1 MSVNSKKLIVSAISL
16 AFHGQNSL
24 RAFQAY
30 HVRIAGEAINK
41 SKSKKKKTYD
51 LRSVKN
57 G

>member
-1 MSVNSKKLIVSAISL
+1 MGIISKRLIVSAISL
-16 AFHGQNSL
+16 AFHGEDYL

-41 SKSKKKKTYD
+41 SKSKKKRTYD

>member
-1 MSVNSKKLIVSAISL
+1 MGVNNKRLIVSAISL
-16 AFHGQNSL
+16 AFHGQDSL
-24 RAFQAY
+24 RAFQVY
-30 HVRIAGEAINK
+30 HVHIAGEAINK